1 MSEPKYRL
9 PGHLTKEEVA
19 SRFGFDPKTLDR
31 RRKEEPLL
39 ACAVKAGK
47 FLWFP
52 VEAVDAYWELGVK
65 RGRL

>member
-1 MSEPKYRL
+1 MSEPKFRPTGY
-9 PGHLTKEEVA
+9 LTKEEVA

-39 ACAVKAGK
+39 AKTLIAGK
-47 FLWFP
+47 RVWFH
-52 VEAVDAYWELGVK
+52 VDAVQAYWEYAMK